1 MPLSLNIPPP
11 PPLFSFFSRA
21 VSNSVTIANNP

>member
-1 MPLSLNIPPP
+1 LNIPPP